1 MFAVILCKYYRF
13 FMSVFEYAAYW
24 LVSLLGIFILIPLLA
39 VLIPFLLL
47 ILGLFNGKNKLP
59 KNNRNE

>member
-1 MFAVILCKYYRF
+1 
-13 FMSVFEYAAYW
+13 MSVFEYAAYW
-24 LVSLLGIFILIPLLA
+24 LVSLIGIFILIPLLA

-59 KNNRNE
+59 KNNRNEWI